1 MTPFDSVPAARPDP
15 AEIAKAAATC
25 FSGPYGRRLLQYLR
39 SITVER
45 TLGPGVDDAHLRHLE
60 GQRQLVQ
67 HLSTLIERGRTG
79 PLAEDTSIDEQ
90 QRKRP

>member
-1 MTPFDSVPAARPDP
+1 MTDSDMSQDYRPDSVELAA
-15 AEIAKAAATC
+15 IAVRC
-25 FSGPYGRRLLQYLR
+25 FAGADGRRLLAYLR

-45 TLGPGVDDAHLRHLE
+45 TLGPGADAAHLRHLE

-79 PLAEDTSIDEQ
+79 PALTSTPSNDEL
-90 QRKRP
+90 